1 VFGGYESFFFASSGA
16 SAAFLGLL
24 FVAFSVVEAGDSDAR
39 SRERR
44 AVLAGSSFIALIDT
58 FFVSIT
64 ALTGGP
70 SLFGIASLVMATVG
84 LAAFRPLIARAKRAG
99 AFSRDSPTR
108 NLNVTFATVAVAGY
122 TAELGLAIALLA
134 DTDSA
139 ALQRALVIVVL
150 MLYASGLA
158 RAWEVAGI
166 RSG

>member
-44 AVLAGSSFIALIDT
+44 AVLAGSSFLALVDT

-70 SLFGIASLVMATVG
+70 ALFGVASVVMAIVG
-84 LAAFRPLIARAKRAG
+84 FAAFGPLSARARRAG
-99 AFSRDSPTR
+99 AFSRDSPAR
-108 NLNVTFATVAVAGY
+108 NLNLAFATGALAGY
-122 TAELGLAIALLA
+122 AIQLGFAIALLA
-134 DTDSA
+134 DSDSA
-139 ALQRALVIVVL
+139 ALQRALVIVLL